1 MCGVQGKLWDWDSA
15 EADVMLLGGEA
26 VPALLISSNGGGPT
40 AGLVSHSLDGC
51 LVYHCVVL

>member
-1 MCGVQGKLWDWDSA
+1 
-15 EADVMLLGGEA
+15 MLLGGEA